1 MKSGV
6 KLEMYKEVRKYL
18 EMIKRKEGGKEREGL
33 SKEPAEL
40 IVCQADDLA
49 G

>member
-6 KLEMYKEVRKYL
+6 KLKMYKEVRKHL
-18 EMIKRKEGGKEREGL
+18 EMIKRKEGEKEREGP
-33 SKEPAEL
+33 SKKPAEL
-40 IVCQADDLA
+40 IVCQGDDLA